1 MEVTYVATVNDYA
14 RTTWQTGDVID
25 ATKMNNIETQLDAVT
40 DNARDNGTAPVFSTT
55 KTYAVGE
62 HVLYNGEVYRCKTAV
77 TNAGAWVANNWVKA
91 YLSSDMEGE
100 VSELKSAIDILANG
114 LATASTLGTF

>member
-1 MEVTYVATVNDYA
+1 MATVNDYT

-40 DNARDNGTAPVFSTT
+40 DNARENGIAPVFSTA

-62 HVLYNGEVYRCKTAV
+62 HVLYNGEVYKCKTAV
-77 TNAGAWVANNWVKA
+77 TNAGAWVASNWVKA

-100 VSELKSAIDILANG
+100 VSELNNPLNQYHRRLSN
-114 LATASTLGTF
+114 